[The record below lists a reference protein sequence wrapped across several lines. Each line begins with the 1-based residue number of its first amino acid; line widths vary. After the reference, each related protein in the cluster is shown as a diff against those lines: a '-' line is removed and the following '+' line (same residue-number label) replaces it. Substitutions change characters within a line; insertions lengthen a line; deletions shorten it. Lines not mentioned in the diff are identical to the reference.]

1 MNKDLLNIL
10 PADERPIASTL
21 NSTAE
26 NMQVSPAFQW
36 DLETQLL
43 EKHKTNSQPIQSWH
57 TKIIPSLGWT
67 ILALSMVFL
76 LNWIVRSV
84 APDQPAVGRVVSEPK
99 ISFEDN
105 VRQGNICT
113 GPLALAHN
121 FSVYLTNHDK
131 TGFEMLDEHRTIG
144 ELRSFSWSPDYRQLA
159 VLGNNAGNGNIY
171 LTNVGQPLQAVLS
184 NSEVGYLTGASW
196 SHDGKQLLMWSSQ
209 NNSIIYVVNADGA
222 ELIERHLSLQILG
235 TPQFTPDGES
245 IIFYGADSTSTGLF
259 EATLDGSQKKKI
271 NPLLEDETGFAISP
285 NGLHLAYI
293 AMDRSSGV
301 AVLMVHDLE
310 TGAIISLPG
319 SLPIPKGSGSSIPE
333 SANLSWA
340 PDGKSLVFEFG
351 RSVSDRAI
359 YLAYADGTG
368 ISKLADSAHAPAI
381 SADGKC
387 LAYISDKQVFLL
399 DLTDISLTSMAG
411 TPLLLAELPA
421 RRSNSDF
428 RLDKLQWAP
437 RQP

>member
-10 PADERPIASTL
+10 PADEQPIASTL

-26 NMQVSPAFQW
+26 DMQISQSFQW
-36 DLETQLL
+36 DLETQLM
-43 EKHKTNSQPIQSWH
+43 EKHKMQSQPIQGWH
-57 TKIIPSLGWT
+57 TKIIPSLGWAL
-67 ILALSMVFL
+67 LALSIVFL
-76 LNWIVRSV
+76 LNWILRSV
-84 APDQPAVGRVVSEPK
+84 VPDQSLVGGVVSDPK

-105 VRQGNICT
+105 VRQDNICT

-121 FSVYLTNHDK
+121 FSVYLTNQDK

-144 ELRSFSWSPDYRQLA
+144 ELRSFAWSPDGRQLA
-159 VLGNNAGNGNIY
+159 ILANTAGNGNVF
-171 LTNVGQPLQAVLS
+171 LTEIGKPLQPILS
-184 NSEVGYLTGASW
+184 NSEVGYLRDAAW
-196 SHDGKQLLMWSSQ
+196 SRDGKQLLMWSSQ
-209 NNSIIYVVNADGA
+209 NNSIIYVVNANGTD
-222 ELIERHLSLQILG
+222 LVERQLSLQILG
-235 TPQFTPDGES
+235 TPQFTPEGES

-259 EATLDGSQKKKI
+259 EAMLDGSQTKKI
-271 NPLLEDETGFAISP
+271 NPLVEDETSFAISP
-285 NGLHLAYI
+285 NGLRLAYV
-293 AMDRSSGV
+293 AMDRISGI

-310 TGAIISLPG
+310 TGAVISLPG

-351 RSVSDRAI
+351 GSASDRAI
-359 YLAYADGTG
+359 YLAYTDGTELV
-368 ISKLADSAHAPAI
+368 KLADSAHAPAI

-387 LAYISDKQVFLL
+387 LAYISDKQIFLL

-411 TPLLLAELPA
+411 TPLLLADLPA
-421 RRSNSDF
+421 GRSNADF

-437 RQP
+437 R